1 MDKIDYYDNLESN
14 QILNPS
20 DLNKTFQLLVA
31 KIEILEKTEAP
42 KMLISFMLDLALE
55 IERNRQEALV
65 VMNPM
70 NPEPLSI
77 PIFISCNHIL
87 SEKQRVE
94 RAKILRVFKKCGW
107 YIKPGQSYNFIE
119 LSVANYEYATIEV

>member
-1 MDKIDYYDNLESN
+1 MDTIDYYDNLESSK
-14 QILNPS
+14 ILNPS

-94 RAKILRVFKKCGW
+94 RAKILRVLKKSGW
-107 YIKPGQSYNFIE
+107 FIKPGQSNNFIE